1 MTDKKIE
8 KRRSFWS
15 NVERVAERM
24 EFVTRLILGG
34 VFVVILCPIAYGLGS
49 WIWVGIGWAL
59 ALGSVPFG
67 FLLGFF
73 WAEVKTLLK
82 LALGIWFH

>member
-8 KRRSFWS
+8 KRRSFGS
-15 NVERVAERM
+15 KVERVADRM

-34 VFVVILCPIAYGLGS
+34 VFVTILCPIAYGLGS
-49 WIWVGIGWAL
+49 WIWVGIGWSL
-59 ALGSVPFG
+59 SLVSVPFG

-73 WAEVKTLLK
+73 WVEVKPLLK